1 MLRADAARQ
10 RLPHVGGKTP
20 SQVLVLLAK
29 ASVEGTQIKPNQP
42 VQTHSTPNILN
53 IKAVNLND
61 KASRN
66 PQGLGGLG
74 GREKKKTLDQAEKFG
89 ERAVRKQLSVAPV

>member
-1 MLRADAARQ
+1 MLRADVARQ

-66 PQGLGGLG
+66 PQGLGEG